1 MTSLF
6 LTFFLGS
13 HLGVRADL
21 FIAVTF
27 GIKSGAQWKNFLG
40 STRTCV
46 NDIDHPRSF
55 QTPQL
60 GHLYW
65 QPSTLLG
72 PAGDLK
78 WFGMRANLLLPV
90 IKLFSYSPS
99 PAPFSLWVFAV
110 PQKHWETHF
119 AGECLSTLSWC
130 QWHQRGH
137 TTCSVLSWNRALGP
151 VADGDRIAVLAR
163 DLQLSHPECHPP
175 RWEKSLPSRSMLL
188 LLSSF
193 LNPSVTI
200 QHNSHFMVV
209 WEKKKLFSFSRGDPE
224 ERNFWASAHW
234 HVERR
239 PALMCLCFSSLC
251 WMHILICLLGSRQ
264 GGQEGI
270 AVILGGKE
278 DRDCYLRSSFHIS
291 C

>member
-46 NDIDHPRSF
+46 NDIDHPRSL

-163 DLQLSHPECHPP
+163 DLQLSHPECHPR
-175 RWEKSLPSRSMLL
+175 RWEESSLTLNVAFAVIFLESFCHNSTQFTLYGCVREKEIIFFFSWRSWREEFLSICPLTCWEKAGFDVSVLFFSLL
-188 LLSSF
+188 NAHFDLLTGQQTGRPGRNRCDPWREGGSGLLS
-193 LNPSVTI
+193 
-200 QHNSHFMVV
+200 
-209 WEKKKLFSFSRGDPE
+209 
-224 ERNFWASAHW
+224 
-234 HVERR
+234 
-239 PALMCLCFSSLC
+239 
-251 WMHILICLLGSRQ
+251 
-264 GGQEGI
+264 
-270 AVILGGKE
+270 
-278 DRDCYLRSSFHIS
+278 
-291 C
+291 